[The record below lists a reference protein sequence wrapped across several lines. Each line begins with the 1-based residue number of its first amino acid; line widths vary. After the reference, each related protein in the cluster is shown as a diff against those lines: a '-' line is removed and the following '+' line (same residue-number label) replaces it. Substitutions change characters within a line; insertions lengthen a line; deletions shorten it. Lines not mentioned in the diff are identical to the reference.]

1 MAQQSPSAHQWYTP
15 ADCAALLGGMP
26 HGDTY
31 RARCPVH
38 GGENPQ
44 ALSIRLG
51 TDRRGNP
58 VTRLHCFAHNCDVR
72 DICQAMGLTLSN
84 LFSVHTITADHTDQT
99 LPPAQSPR
107 IARLQQMQEPT
118 ADDIAQVLLEEM
130 IVSDPAFIQACAPA
144 RQKLWELAQ
153 ASPKARAHFTKAFEH
168 AHISPWEFWRRLAE
182 EHDD

>member
-1 MAQQSPSAHQWYTP
+1 
-15 ADCAALLGGMP
+15 MP
-26 HGDTY
+26 HGDSY

-58 VTRLHCFAHNCDVR
+58 VTRLHCFAHDCDVR

-99 LPPAQSPR
+99 LPPAKSPR

-118 ADDIAQVLLEEM
+118 ADDMAQVLLEEM
-130 IVSDPAFIQACAPA
+130 IVSDPAFIQECAPA
-144 RQKLWELAQ
+144 RQKMWELAQ
-153 ASPKARAHFTKAFEH
+153 ARPQAREAFTRALTH
-168 AHISPWEFWRRLAE
+168 ARLHPMQFWDGLA
-182 EHDD
+182 DDMRG